1 MDGTGMPRVLTFT
14 TPERRDARVEE
25 SRAAMKAQ
33 AAEATPASAVASS
46 ASAAESVKAESG
58 STYWTDFRGPGRAG
72 VYDETPILTQWPS
85 SGLRQVWK
93 QPIGGGYASF
103 TVANGL
109 AFTIEQRRDQE
120 VAAAYDVRTGRER
133 WTNTWKAHF
142 QESMGGDGP
151 RATPVWDSGR
161 VYVLGAEGEF
171 RCMDAATGKTI
182 WRENI
187 LEDNAAANITWGMAN
202 SPLIV
207 GNAVVVLPGGSAGRS
222 VVAYEKTSGTRLWS
236 ALDDRASYTSPMLVN
251 LNGKPHLLVVTATRA
266 VGLSPDQGKLL
277 WEYPWRTEY
286 DINSAQP
293 IIVASNR
300 FFISAGYGHGSAVV
314 ELTPNGDRFEART
327 IWQNIRM
334 KNRFNSSVLF
344 EGHVYGLDE
353 GILACVDVANGEQ
366 KWKGG
371 RYGYGQLLLASGQ
384 LVILAESGDVVLVK
398 ATPEG
403 HQELA
408 SFPAISGKTW
418 NHPAMSEG
426 FLLVRNTTEMACY
439 RITQ

>member
-1 MDGTGMPRVLTFT
+1 
-14 TPERRDARVEE
+14 
-25 SRAAMKAQ
+25 
-33 AAEATPASAVASS
+33 
-46 ASAAESVKAESG
+46 
-58 STYWTDFRGPGRAG
+58 
-72 VYDETPILTQWPS
+72 
-85 SGLRQVWK
+85 
-93 QPIGGGYASF
+93 
-103 TVANGL
+103 
-109 AFTIEQRRDQE
+109 
-120 VAAAYDVRTGRER
+120 
-133 WTNTWKAHF
+133 
-142 QESMGGDGP
+142 
-151 RATPVWDSGR
+151 
-161 VYVLGAEGEF
+161 
-171 RCMDAATGKTI
+171 MDAVNGKTI
-182 WRENI
+182 WRKNI

-207 GNAVVVLPGGSAGRS
+207 GNALIVLPGGSAGRS
-222 VVAYEKTSGTRLWS
+222 VLAYEKTSGTRLWS

-251 LNGKPHLLVVTATRA
+251 LNGKPQLLVVTATRA
-266 VGLSPDQGKLL
+266 VGLSPDQGNLL

-314 ELTPNGDRFEART
+314 ELTPDGDRFEAKT

-371 RYGYGQLLLASGQ
+371 RYGYGQLLLASGH

-398 ATPEG
+398 ATAEG
-403 HQELA
+403 HQEIA
-408 SFPAISGKTW
+408 SFSAISGKTW
-418 NHPAMSEG
+418 NHPVISDG

-439 RITQ
+439 RITR